1 MRPSPEAR
9 EPALGDSDPDLADRP
24 GPRDA
29 ALIDAF
35 LDHLEHGRRLS
46 PNTITAYRVD
56 LEGLGTFLARYG
68 SGLLETDH
76 ATLRRWLAHLTT
88 RGYARTSI
96 ARKAAAVRSLYK
108 HLRRAGELGVD
119 PAEMLSAPKAPSRLP
134 VILKPAEAA
143 ALVESPAGE
152 DPWSRRDRALLEL
165 MYGSGLRVGEVSG
178 LDLADVDLRRMRVR
192 VLGKGSK
199 ERDVPLGDLSVEAI
213 ERWLET
219 RGMVAND
226 QEPALFVNRRGR
238 RATPR
243 DMRAA
248 VEQYRRGSLEAR
260 RVSPHALRHAYAT
273 HLLEGGAD
281 IRAVQELLGH
291 ASLATTQ
298 RYTHVSRGR
307 LFTAYRQGHPRA

>member
-1 MRPSPEAR
+1 MPPSPEAR
-9 EPALGDSDPDLADRP
+9 GPDDAGPEPADRP
-24 GPRDA
+24 TPRDA
-29 ALIDAF
+29 ALIGAF

-46 PNTITAYRVD
+46 PNTISAYRVD

-68 SGLLETDH
+68 SGLLEADH
-76 ATLRRWLAHLTT
+76 PTLRRWLAQLST

-96 ARKAAAVRSLYK
+96 ARKAAAARSLFR
-108 HLRRAGELGVD
+108 HVRRTGELSTD
-119 PAEMLSAPKAPSRLP
+119 PAATLTAPRAPSRLP

-143 ALVESPAGE
+143 ALVEAPSGE
-152 DPWSRRDRALLEL
+152 DAWSRRDRALLEL
-165 MYGSGLRVGEVSG
+165 MYGSGLRVAEVCA
-178 LDLADVDLRRMRVR
+178 LDVADVDLRRMRLR

-199 ERDVPLGDLSVEAI
+199 ERDVPLGDLGAEAI

-219 RGMVAND
+219 RPEVARD
-226 QEPALFVNRRGR
+226 EEPALFVSRRGR
-238 RATPR
+238 RASPR
-243 DMRAA
+243 GMRAA
-248 VEQYRRGSLEAR
+248 VEQYRRVVLETR

-307 LFTAYRQGHPRA
+307 LFAAYRQGHPRA